1 MIDLSKSVIDSYQEK
16 VREIYKKLENDGWS
30 NLKLFEFRYR
40 KIHLLNSKINNR
52 SADLNKPEGEYSND
66 II

>member
-1 MIDLSKSVIDSYQEK
+1 MIDLSKSVIGSYKEK
-16 VREIYKKLENDGWS
+16 VREIYKKLEQDGWS

-40 KIHLLNSKINNR
+40 KIHLLNSKIKNR
-52 SADLNKPEGEYSND
+52 STDFHKSEDEYSND

>member
-1 MIDLSKSVIDSYQEK
+1 MIDLSKSVIDSYREK
-16 VREIYKKLENDGWS
+16 VLEIYKKLEKDGWS

-40 KIHLLNSKINNR
+40 KIHLLNGKIR
-52 SADLNKPEGEYSND
+52 NKSTDFHKSEDEYSND

>member
-16 VREIYKKLENDGWS
+16 VREIYKELEKDGWS

>member
-1 MIDLSKSVIDSYQEK
+1 MIDLSKSVIDSYEEK
-16 VREIYKKLENDGWS
+16 VRDIYKKLEKDGWS
-30 NLKLFEFRYR
+30 NLGLFEYRYR

-52 SADLNKPEGEYSND
+52 STDLNKPAGKYSND